1 MRFTPCEGDAHFSVA
16 KMGEIDIESRLEGAN
31 PHGDR
36 TSICLRKSR
45 FRRYRCPIRNRPC
58 RDAISITI
66 DFSLRTAKPS
76 LKSHPNR
83 INLFFFPPS
92 AQRRRREENEYLS
105 MFLFFV
111 SFCPWVSPTAR
122 NIELLR
128 SSSVTLSRLPL
139 NLAPKNLSVPPL
151 RINLS
156 LSPCLDSNVVYNI

>member
-16 KMGEIDIESRLEGAN
+16 EMGKIDIESRLEGAN

-66 DFSLRTAKPS
+66 DFRLRTAKPS

-92 AQRRRREENEYLS
+92 AQRRRREEKEYLS
-105 MFLFFV
+105 MFLYAFFLYRGLK
-111 SFCPWVSPTAR
+111 PTAIK
-122 NIELLR
+122 IELLR
-128 SSSVTLSRLPL
+128 SSRGTLSRLYF
-139 NLAPKNLSVPPL
+139 
-151 RINLS
+151 I
-156 LSPCLDSNVVYNI
+156 